1 MDREL
6 QMRVTALEHALRIL
20 LEELDAKGTLART
33 TMLRRLEEFEQSSG
47 SLSMNWLPLPGGCAK
62 ALVTL
67 DGCKSVAT
75 ICPAFHDG
83 RIRTRMTLATD

>member
-47 SLSMNWLPLPGGCAK
+47 SLSHELVAATRRLRKSLGDVGRVQVRGYRSARHSTTGGY
-62 ALVTL
+62 
-67 DGCKSVAT
+67 
-75 ICPAFHDG
+75 G
-83 RIRTRMTLATD
+83 RA